1 MELTLEDI
9 IQIRE
14 EIEGNHK
21 INYKGIQKKGV
32 LELILSSTNYRPY
45 GYDPHPNIYSKC
57 GYLFESL
64 CKEHT
69 FYDGNKRTSLLA
81 AAVYMRKNGYYLVI
95 PLNAV
100 RYTIL
105 IAQEKKNLYQIT
117 NWVRSHSAK
126 SKKSY
131 QNKVN
136 KYIQE
141 PTRKVIWM
149 LENDREKQAY
159 DKLSIWL
166 AFDIYPE
173 HNMNRKRM
181 LKFLY
186 NLIDSDY

>member
-1 MELTLEDI
+1 MELTFKDV

-14 EIEGNHK
+14 VIEQDHS
-21 INYKGIQKKGV
+21 ISYKGIKNKGI

-45 GYDPHPNIYSKC
+45 GFDPHPNIYSKC
-57 GYLFESL
+57 AYLFESL
-64 CKEHT
+64 CTEHT

-100 RYTIL
+100 RYTVL
-105 IAQEKKNLYQIT
+105 IAQKKRNLSQIT
-117 NWVRSHSAK
+117 NWVKNHSAK
-126 SKKSY
+126 GRKSY

-136 KYIQE
+136 KFIKE

-149 LENDREKQAY
+149 LENNREKQAY
-159 DKLSIWL
+159 SKLNIWL

-173 HNMNRKRM
+173 RNMNPKRM

-186 NLIDSDY
+186 NLVDSDF